1 MFLAML
7 TIEKAMHARIWFC
20 SYSYGA
26 LVDSRLAR
34 QRSASKE
41 IVVNNKHKLRLSFFF
56 QMVYHKCDIYKK
68 RFLRPAHRDRHM
80 RTHTGE
86 KPFFLPSMWEKVFS
100 PAFVNPACRDT
111 WKKEV
116 FINNLT
122 LDITLH

>member
-7 TIEKAMHARIWFC
+7 TIEKTMHARIWFC

-56 QMVYHKCDIYKK
+56 QMVYHKCLLCSK
-68 RFLRPAHRDRHM
+68 RFLRHAHRDRHM
-80 RTHTGE
+80 KTHTDR
-86 KPFFLPSMWEKVFS
+86 KPFSCQECGKRFS
-100 PAFVNPACRDT
+100 LRLS
-111 WKKEV
+111 
-116 FINNLT
+116 LT
-122 LDITLH
+122 RHAETHAKRKYLLIISHWT